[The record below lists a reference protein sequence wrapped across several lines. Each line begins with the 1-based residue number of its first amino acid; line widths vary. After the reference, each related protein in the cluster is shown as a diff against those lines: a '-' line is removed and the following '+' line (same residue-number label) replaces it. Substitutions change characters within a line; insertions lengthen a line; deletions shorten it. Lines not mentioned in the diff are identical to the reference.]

1 MLVIG
6 LMFMVILAMLGIT
19 AVVMTTTD
27 MKIGGNYKA
36 NEKAFYAAEA
46 GAQEARERLRLKPD
60 TDPAHLDI
68 VSDELHTNAAD
79 WTFYIGT
86 DEKTQKKGYNSGN
99 PMDGKAPSLQTGV
112 VEPSLI
118 MEYTV
123 VITHQVD
130 GSGAVLYWG
139 DSNGDGDPERHTDD
153 ANNHPNIYL
162 ITSYGSAAG
171 ANNVVQ
177 IEVTRIQPI
186 PIEAALYTGIGAK
199 LNGNGLLI
207 DGNDMCGGSK

>member
-1 MLVIG
+1 M
-6 LMFMVILAMLGIT
+6 
-19 AVVMTTTD
+19 
-27 MKIGGNYKA
+27 
-36 NEKAFYAAEA
+36 
-46 GAQEARERLRLKPD
+46 
-60 TDPAHLDI
+60 H
-68 VSDELHTNAAD
+68 
-79 WTFYIGT
+79 
-86 DEKTQKKGYNSGN
+86 
-99 PMDGKAPSLQTGV
+99 GKVPSLWTGV

-130 GSGAVLYWG
+130 GSGDVLYWG
-139 DSNGDGDPERHTDD
+139 DSNGDGDPERHTDA

-207 DGNDMCGGSK
+207 DGNDMCGGSNKPGVATPLPPIDADEPIDPPPTPSHHGIGRSNPGCQI